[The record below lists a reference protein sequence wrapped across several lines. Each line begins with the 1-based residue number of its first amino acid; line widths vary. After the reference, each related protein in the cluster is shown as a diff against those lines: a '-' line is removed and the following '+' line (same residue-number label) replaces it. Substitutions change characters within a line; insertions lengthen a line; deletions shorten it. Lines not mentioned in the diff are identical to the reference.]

1 MIAKIPAAYDIINLY
16 NSSINPSSIHTKNT
30 GLFNYYASYLFK
42 KILSVVD
49 FENLPETWD
58 ANYFK
63 YVLFGQGF
71 VCVFKHDD
79 YGVIPQNCS
88 LADTYTIFYQPK
100 YCIVANPVL
109 KGSLQLEIGRDCELV
124 KLQPDYRSVLDIVGY
139 YADLLAVASET
150 AAVNL
155 LNSKVS
161 FIFFAKNKAIAET
174 YKKMYDELSSGRP
187 FAVIDKELINEDG
200 THDWD
205 FFAQNVGQN
214 YIVDSI
220 LDNMKTIED
229 QFNTKVGIP
238 NANTQK
244 RERLISSEVEA
255 NDVDT
260 RSLID
265 VWLDSL
271 RNDLSRVND
280 HYGLQIGVKYRYDG
294 YYNKEEVSDA
304 ENGDDQRTGA
314 V

>member
-1 MIAKIPAAYDIINLY
+1 MSKSYYSYDFINLY
-16 NSSINPSSIHTKNT
+16 NGSFNPSAIHTKNT

-42 KILSVVD
+42 KILSVID
-49 FENLPETWD
+49 FDDLPETWD
-58 ANYFK
+58 INYFK
-63 YVLFGQGF
+63 YVLFGYGF
-71 VCVFKHDD
+71 VTIFRHDD
-79 YGVIPQNCS
+79 FGVIPQNCTLS
-88 LADTYTIFYQPK
+88 DTYTIFYQPR
-100 YCIVANPVL
+100 YCLVANPVIP
-109 KGSLQLEIGRDCELV
+109 KTLQLEIGKDCELV
-124 KLQPDYRSVLDIVGY
+124 KLQPDYRSVVDIVSY
-139 YADLLAVASET
+139 YADMLSIASET
-150 AAVNL
+150 TAVNL

-174 YKKMYDELSSGRP
+174 YKKMYDELSSGKP

-200 THDWD
+200 SHDWD

-214 YIVDSI
+214 YIVTDI

-255 NDVDT
+255 NDIDT

-271 RNDLSRVND
+271 RNDLQKVNE
-280 HYGLQIGVKYRYDG
+280 HFGLDISVRYRYDG
-294 YYNKEEVSDA
+294 FFNEEEVNDVSS
-304 ENGDDQRTGA
+304 GDTEHSGSL
-314 V
+314 